1 MASNKFETILERLT
15 GIEDRLIHLDGL
27 PSVLNQISAR
37 LTTCET
43 RSEKV
48 EVRMN
53 FLVDELMNIKQT
65 CQDLQ
70 CRSMRYN
77 LIFTNIIERENENST
92 TLVLNFMS
100 DMMGIRDV
108 KVDVAHRLGRWN
120 ADRTRPLIAKFF
132 SI

>member
-53 FLVDELMNIKQT
+53 FLEDELMNIKQT

-70 CRSMRYN
+70 CRSKRYN
-77 LIFTNIIERENENST
+77 IIFTNIIER
-92 TLVLNFMS
+92 
-100 DMMGIRDV
+100 
-108 KVDVAHRLGRWN
+108 
-120 ADRTRPLIAKFF
+120 
-132 SI
+132 